1 MYRKIL
7 VPLDGS
13 PLAETVIPHV
23 RMLAESQPTEIFLL
37 QIVVDP
43 IYDLIL
49 SGPKL
54 AAATHDRASTQRV
67 QSQNYLNH
75 IAACL
80 REHGIKVTTI
90 VCEGVVAETILA
102 YGEKFQVDLIILAAH
117 GVNTPSG
124 WQLGNVTYRIVHDAQ
139 VPVLLVRPKQ
149 SGFKHAQPPLAL
161 TQSN

>member
-1 MYRKIL
+1 MYQKIL

-13 PLAETVIPHV
+13 ALAETVIPHV
-23 RMLAESQPTEIFLL
+23 RMLAESHATEILLL

-54 AAATHDRASTQRV
+54 AAATHGCASNQRV
-67 QSQNYLNH
+67 QSQNYLDRV
-75 IAACL
+75 ATCL
-80 REHGIKVTTI
+80 REHGITVTTI

-102 YGEKFQVDLIILAAH
+102 YGEKFQADLIVLATH

-139 VPVLLVRPKQ
+139 VPVLLIRTEQPV
-149 SGFKHAQPPLAL
+149 FKHTEPALAL